1 MLIVTKELLE
11 QGMSLNGAWNSA
23 QLKALGVKTIYNNKG
38 WKSRLIGSK
47 VTQKQVNEFLRLT
60 NRHLAHKTRMI
71 PFEQPFE
78 KAANSHMASIG
89 RELKHSL
96 T

>member
-1 MLIVTKELLE
+1 
-11 QGMSLNGAWNSA
+11 
-23 QLKALGVKTIYNNKG
+23 
-38 WKSRLIGSK
+38 
-47 VTQKQVNEFLRLT
+47 
-60 NRHLAHKTRMI
+60 MI

-96 T
+96 A